1 MMNVLLFI
9 QTVTDRHGW
18 VEKKARFSVRQSCVD
33 QHTLDSVLERKRLTF
48 LDLVLWHP
56 RWIYSNAF
64 SQRID
69 MEIDIRTQCTVQV
82 VDELPLEYIVY
93 W

>member
-48 LDLVLWHP
+48 LDLVL
-56 RWIYSNAF
+56 
-64 SQRID
+64 
-69 MEIDIRTQCTVQV
+69 
-82 VDELPLEYIVY
+82 
-93 W
+93 